1 MEKEKLDNESLNNL
15 IEKIDGKIENVLR
28 KIDKLEYENT
38 KNVLNAFHNHNLS
51 ESDLGQTTGYG
62 YGDIGRDKIDE
73 IFADVLKAESAIAR
87 GQFLSGTHALTVAL
101 FGLLRPN
108 DTLLSISG
116 TPYDTL
122 QEVIGIIPNNSSL
135 ASYGILYEEISLKGN
150 DFDTEKIIERLKD
163 KSKNRVKVIE
173 VQKSIGYSS
182 RKTIDNEKLKN
193 IIEEIRK
200 VDKDVIIMVD
210 NCYCEFVEETTA
222 IEAGAD
228 IVVGSLIKNLGGG
241 IAPNGGYV
249 AGKENLVDLISERL
263 TVPGQGREVG
273 ASLGLNRQILLG
285 LYHAPSA
292 VASSLKTAI
301 FAAAMLEELGYDIS
315 PKYNE
320 DRADIVQKIIF
331 GNEKD
336 VISYTQGIQKGSAID
351 SMYLPEPS
359 DMPGYDDNIIMAS
372 GSFVSGSSIEISCD
386 GPLRPPYIA
395 YQQGGITYSYG
406 KFAVIEGIKRLKNI
420 E

>member
-1 MEKEKLDNESLNNL
+1 MNKEKLNELVEKVDKK
-15 IEKIDGKIENVLR
+15 IEKVLK

-38 KNVLNAFHNHNLS
+38 KTVLYAFHNHNLS
-51 ESDLGQTTGYG
+51 ETDLGETTGYG

-87 GQFLSGTHALTVAL
+87 GQFLSGTHALTVSL

-135 ASYGILYEEISLKGN
+135 ASYGILYEEIALKGN
-150 DFDTEKIIERLKD
+150 DFDTERIIERLKD
-163 KSKNRVKVIE
+163 KNKNRVNVIE

-200 VDKDVIIMVD
+200 EDKDVIIMVD
-210 NCYCEFVEETTA
+210 NCYCEFVE
-222 IEAGAD
+222 EAGAD

-249 AGKENLVDLISERL
+249 AGKEELVNLISERL

-292 VASSLKTAI
+292 IASSLKTAI

-315 PKYNE
+315 PKYDE
-320 DRADIVQKIIF
+320 KRADIVQKIIF

-359 DMPGYDDNIIMAS
+359 DMPGYDDKIIMAS

-406 KFAVIEGIKRLKNI
+406 KIAVIEGIKRLKNI